1 MKCFKNYEKFMD
13 IKKILYQEYI
23 VNKKSIAQIEKE
35 YKINNF
41 KIRWMLRYFNIPVRS
56 RGNPTGVPHR
66 NKGYVLL
73 KDLNL

>member
-1 MKCFKNYEKFMD
+1 MKE
-13 IKKILYQEYI
+13 ILHKKYI
-23 VNKKSIAQIEKE
+23 TEKKSIETISKE
-35 YKINNF
+35 LNIYTV

>member
-1 MKCFKNYEKFMD
+1 MKEK
-13 IKKILYQEYI
+13 LYQKYI
-23 VNKKSIAQIEKE
+23 TEKKSIETISKE
-35 YKINNF
+35 LNIYTV
-41 KIRWMLRYFNIPVRS
+41 KIRWMLRYFNIPVRP